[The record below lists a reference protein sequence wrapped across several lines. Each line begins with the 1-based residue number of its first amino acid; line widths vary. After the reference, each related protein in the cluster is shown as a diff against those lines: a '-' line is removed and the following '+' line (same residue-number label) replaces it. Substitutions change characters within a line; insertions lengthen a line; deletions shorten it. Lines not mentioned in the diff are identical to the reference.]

1 MASANRL
8 HLDFSLTTN
17 EERVAFLDEYLQR
30 PEFLKKPPTEE
41 ELETMGNYILWG
53 KDSKTGLNAKQ
64 AKICDIAT
72 KYKTWD
78 TDAVE
83 SLEGLMEQPTFNEAT
98 LQPLAAGPPLKQKRE
113 VFSRKEALAKCP
125 DFLVPT
131 FTALFRQIDELD
143 MMINFYDLAHGKRK
157 NPPRDTL
164 LIKFNEEELRT
175 LRERSAKWNQY
186 MYLRKRHQLVEL
198 RREQYT
204 LRDSFAPVIPTGEGH
219 IVSEPIAPPAID
231 VEIEVLPLGTN
242 NGTSA
247 AAALFRAWENLHP
260 WAYTT
265 EQLEEISTVLWQKKN
280 YVPTAQQMYIDFREL
295 EHVYQLFQL
304 FFELEDAAGAAE
316 LESNLP
322 ALMSTLKFYTEQADL
337 SEVQREILDM
347 KLHKVKNIDIADA
360 INKKW
365 GKSYT
370 ANYISTIFRQRIIP
384 KINEAAAY
392 HIKLV
397 SNVFFEEEFKTCTGC
412 KKIMLRD
419 AENFTRK
426 ARSKDGYTTRCKKCE
441 KASRTKNK
449 GE

>member
-83 SLEGLMEQPTFNEAT
+83 SLEGLMEQPTFNEAS

-157 NPPRDTL
+157 NTPRDTL

-175 LRERSAKWNQY
+175 LRESAEKWN
-186 MYLRKRHQLVEL
+186 
-198 RREQYT
+198 
-204 LRDSFAPVIPTGEGH
+204 
-219 IVSEPIAPPAID
+219 
-231 VEIEVLPLGTN
+231 
-242 NGTSA
+242 
-247 AAALFRAWENLHP
+247 
-260 WAYTT
+260 
-265 EQLEEISTVLWQKKN
+265 
-280 YVPTAQQMYIDFREL
+280 
-295 EHVYQLFQL
+295 
-304 FFELEDAAGAAE
+304 
-316 LESNLP
+316 
-322 ALMSTLKFYTEQADL
+322 
-337 SEVQREILDM
+337 
-347 KLHKVKNIDIADA
+347 
-360 INKKW
+360 
-365 GKSYT
+365 
-370 ANYISTIFRQRIIP
+370 
-384 KINEAAAY
+384 
-392 HIKLV
+392 
-397 SNVFFEEEFKTCTGC
+397 
-412 KKIMLRD
+412 
-419 AENFTRK
+419 
-426 ARSKDGYTTRCKKCE
+426 
-441 KASRTKNK
+441 
-449 GE
+449 